1 MLRGSS
7 GVWNV
12 ISPQVNLDKPDKY
25 IVKSTVE
32 LSPDVPNWSL
42 VKISGII
49 RAKLRARTKKE
60 RSFFLW
66 RLSLKHP
73 YWHCGSSVLVFTLL
87 WKWFEMQIVC
97 NSEVFLK
104 FTPRVVVLA
113 TTFSWSLTKRQWAH
127 VKTLPVIAKLKRTC
141 PISWCGR
148 FIDNFSS
155 EEKRKKNLLCSV
167 KLKKTWQFHDVVL
180 LFTTSLP
187 RKRANKILLCSA
199 T

>member
-1 MLRGSS
+1 MFPIDRLWRFQGKSAH
-7 GVWNV
+7 NCERA
-12 ISPQVNLDKPDKY
+12 QRKKNL
-25 IVKSTVE
+25 
-32 LSPDVPNWSL
+32 
-42 VKISGII
+42 
-49 RAKLRARTKKE
+49 
-60 RSFFLW
+60 FFLW

-73 YWHCGSSVLVFTLL
+73 YWHCGSSVLVFLL

-127 VKTLPVIAKLKRTC
+127 VKTLPVIVKLKRTW

-187 RKRANKILLCSA
+187 RKRAKKILLCSA